1 MLGFSLTK
9 LLVLAAI
16 IVAVVYF
23 FKWVGRAQKKRDSLR
38 KRHGDKKT
46 SMDSDGMRNQ
56 ADLEEMIQCASCDTY
71 LAASDLQNCGK
82 TNCPYS

>member
-1 MLGFSLTK
+1 MLGFSIQK

-16 IVAVVYF
+16 IVAIVYF

-38 KRHGDKKT
+38 KGRKNKPT
-46 SMDSDGMRNQ
+46 MDSDSMRHQ
-56 ADLEEMIQCASCDTY
+56 VDLEEMVQCALCGTY

-82 TNCPYS
+82 PDCPYS